1 MEGQA
6 SPDANLAEGNLCILT
21 GLVLLASCF
30 RRAPVPSGRIN
41 PILPPASSS
50 VYASLWLLAESQA
63 RLEAGIKSL
72 LLFRR
77 ALSPP
82 TMCRFIPALSDA

>member
-30 RRAPVPSGRIN
+30 RRAPVPSGRVQPN
-41 PILPPASSS
+41 PPARQFLCLRFAMAPRR
-50 VYASLWLLAESQA
+50 VTGKTRGRNKVASP
-63 RLEAGIKSL
+63 
-72 LLFRR
+72 F
-77 ALSPP
+77 P
-82 TMCRFIPALSDA
+82 